1 MGLRGRGAERG
12 RCDATLMRR
21 PPLESLGRSLSF
33 EIQLRYTTPLTPV
46 KDVDEV
52 LREFLMLIGYLP
64 ESEATSRSI
73 AYRLVRECFLRN
85 PERPWNAE
93 ELADV
98 LKTSKPTVY
107 RHLDKLKSMDLLE
120 EVAEERD
127 SGRGRKSKGY
137 RIRYGNLSKSWDFV
151 EANAQNA
158 MKRYRETVDHLQ
170 GLLEAGRRPTPTPSP
185 PERREE
191 APRPATAGSSR
202 TAATRP

>member
-1 MGLRGRGAERG
+1 M
-12 RCDATLMRR
+12 T
-21 PPLESLGRSLSF
+21 F

-52 LREFLMLIGYLP
+52 LREFLVLVGYLP
-64 ESEATSRSI
+64 PSDTGPRSI
-73 AYRLVRECFLRN
+73 PYRLVRECFLRN

-120 EVAEERD
+120 EVAEEREA
-127 SGRGRKSKGY
+127 GPGRKGKGY

-151 EANAQNA
+151 EANAQNSL
-158 MKRYRETVDHLQ
+158 KRYRETVDHLQ
-170 GLLEAGRRPTPTPSP
+170 GLLD
-185 PERREE
+185 
-191 APRPATAGSSR
+191 
-202 TAATRP
+202 ATRRSAPAAAPEPKEEKARSSPAPSRAAPTRP